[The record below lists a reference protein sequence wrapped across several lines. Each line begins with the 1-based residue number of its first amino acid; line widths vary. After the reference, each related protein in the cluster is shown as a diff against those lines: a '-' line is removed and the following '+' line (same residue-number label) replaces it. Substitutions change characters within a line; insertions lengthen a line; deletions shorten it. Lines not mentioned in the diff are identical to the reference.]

1 MKIRTPKYDC
11 YHFSIAGC
19 SHKYLRTRSLRH
31 CNYHSSMHRSRWKI
45 IHTPCGRTSASQC
58 NIRSSNGE
66 RRSSRS
72 DHGQTY
78 WHNGS
83 SRQCSSR
90 AVRSQLRSTDQLG
103 SRCIGPMPAAAAQS
117 AATLCMWRTIVRT
130 RSCSLLWFVKI
141 AHTDQKLCCRRL
153 HTSRHSCPEFLR
165 GSCRCSHRSTLR
177 QLQRPLLRMPRGC
190 TG

>member
-1 MKIRTPKYDC
+1 MIVIILALRVAATSIFAREAFGTVIITAACTAADGKVFTPRV
-11 YHFSIAGC
+11 AGQVQV
-19 SHKYLRTRSLRH
+19 
-31 CNYHSSMHRSRWKI
+31 
-45 IHTPCGRTSASQC
+45 SAIFGAATASVDRLAV
-58 NIRSSNGE
+58 ITAKPTGTMAAP
-66 RRSSRS
+66 
-72 DHGQTY
+72 GQ
-78 WHNGS
+78 
-83 SRQCSSR
+83 QCSSR